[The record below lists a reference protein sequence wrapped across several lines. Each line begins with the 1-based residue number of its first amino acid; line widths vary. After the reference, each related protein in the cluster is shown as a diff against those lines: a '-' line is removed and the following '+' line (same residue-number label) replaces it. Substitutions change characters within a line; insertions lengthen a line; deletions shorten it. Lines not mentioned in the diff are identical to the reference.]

1 MMTQSRDTAAAYV
14 KRLDVA
20 VEFLNV
26 LVVLASQLVLLQAKH
41 NYTLQTRH
49 DNIIRSA
56 SVEIRVVHYCLKV
69 PSQTNLPIEP
79 ILEGVDFYKNKLKQ
93 CCYPPAI
100 SIYK

>member
-49 DNIIRSA
+49 DNIIRPA
-56 SVEIRVVHYCLKV
+56 SI
-69 PSQTNLPIEP
+69 
-79 ILEGVDFYKNKLKQ
+79 
-93 CCYPPAI
+93 
-100 SIYK
+100 

>member
-20 VEFLNV
+20 VELLNV

-49 DNIIRSA
+49 DNIIRPA
-56 SVEIRVVHYCLKV
+56 SI
-69 PSQTNLPIEP
+69 
-79 ILEGVDFYKNKLKQ
+79 
-93 CCYPPAI
+93 
-100 SIYK
+100 

>member
-1 MMTQSRDTAAAYV
+1 MMMMSDTSAAYV

-26 LVVLASQLVLLQAKH
+26 LIVLASQLVLLQAKH

-56 SVEIRVVHYCLKV
+56 SVEIQDVVCIINIIANTKK
-69 PSQTNLPIEP
+69 
-79 ILEGVDFYKNKLKQ
+79 FKQ